1 MERKKAKRKE
11 NLARIHHLFFQCL
24 PNNKFP
30 DETLEIIPD
39 ESEASMERKKAKRKE
54 NLARILA
61 EPPNTSKS
69 SNHRLPLRNVA
80 CTHSM

>member
-11 NLARIHHLFFQCL
+11 NLARIHHLFFRYL
-24 PNNKFP
+24 PNNKSP
-30 DETLEIIPD
+30 YETLGILSD